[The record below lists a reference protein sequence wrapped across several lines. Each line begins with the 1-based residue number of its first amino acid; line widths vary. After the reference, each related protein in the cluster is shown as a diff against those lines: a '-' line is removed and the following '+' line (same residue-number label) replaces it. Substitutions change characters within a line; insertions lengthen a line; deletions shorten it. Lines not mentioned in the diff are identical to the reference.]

1 MARNG
6 LVLLP
11 DVFAA
16 ASMNMVLAVLTG
28 ARLGAEDFRAARV
41 VARQVLGFQ
50 RAGNA
55 AGAALDATPWLRFLA
70 PALFGYSAYK
80 SGNDAL
86 MAFLEVRPQCDMGC
100 LRVV

>member
-1 MARNG
+1 MARDG

-28 ARLGAEDFRAARV
+28 ARLGVEDFPAMRA

-55 AGAALDATPWLRFLA
+55 AGLALDSTPWLRFLA
-70 PALFGYSAYK
+70 PALFGFSTYK
-80 SGNDAL
+80 AGNDAL
-86 MAFLEVRPQCDMGC
+86 MAFLAVRPQCV
-100 LRVV
+100 RVHC